1 MINNEMND
9 IEKLQALEELFN
21 EPTQDEIKR
30 RLNMIGYSDELLSS
44 LTEKQIKHLYY
55 DEFDNYIL

>member
-1 MINNEMND
+1 MLNNEMND

-30 RLNMIGYSDELLSS
+30 RLNMIGYSDEFLSS

-55 DEFDNYIL
+55 DEFDEEL

>member
-1 MINNEMND
+1 MND